1 MLNSSP
7 HMKSDK
13 LYTQSPQYKK
23 QYTQYI
29 DTNGSV
35 RNSFTSKSIKENRQN
50 TDPQQFNEELE
61 YYKNRSADLEI
72 YSRQLKN
79 ELDAMMIRTSK
90 QGALDDK
97 TEYILHQNQ
106 MLNQD
111 LDKLQKGYAQKKTEC
126 ELWKS
131 KYEQQLN
138 SAVQLK
144 AQYELDL
151 KKLSNELKILEE
163 RNNLLEKERSQE
175 VEATKTTFSI
185 QNEQQ
190 KHSYLTQIDLLQNQ
204 VRKLREYAD
213 MRDKEMDGLELK
225 FNQILQE
232 KEYFESQLL
241 KENDIL
247 RNRLQDQEREFSL
260 DVNSLRQKQD
270 IIYQGQI
277 ENLKKQYLTQQEIM
291 DSEIEKLKGL
301 LDIKNT
307 EIETL
312 LLQNK
317 RMRANFEE
325 ETQTIRSQF
334 EILEQKMV
342 RNEQKN
348 SEDQQNA
355 ERHLSNLHDRNMEKQ
370 KSDFNNQ
377 IQILQG
383 QVNHQKNQLLE
394 QQNQLNELQKYSQQ
408 LLQNNQKDQ
417 EKAQNIINN
426 LKKEIQQQSE
436 EFQGQIQKNYRDYEL
451 QKQELI
457 NYNQQ
462 QSALMNQLSQQIQ
475 SLNQIIELKERQY
488 ETTLTQ
494 FKQLNNQSQNKLNQV
509 SNENEQIRVQTQKY
523 IEELEEQLALEKE
536 LNAEQEQKLTSLQS
550 TLQREKM
557 NTERQ
562 IKNLSNQNREKDQTI
577 EQLRIQIQA
586 KELNLHKLQSELQDT
601 TNTLSNLLEE
611 EKHKTEQ
618 EVQSLQISQNE
629 ELANTR
635 KKLSQKENS
644 LKSELVQLKSELQ
657 TQQTLNS
664 ELNKKLELYGQ
675 QIESVVNNSNVIK
688 QYQVLS
694 EINLTNRLQN

>member
-23 QYTQYI
+23 QYPQYI

-35 RNSFTSKSIKENRQN
+35 RNSFTAKSIKENRQN
-50 TDPQQFNEELE
+50 TDPQIFNEELE

-90 QGALDDK
+90 QGTLDDK

-111 LDKLQKGYAQKKTEC
+111 VDKLQKGYAQKKTEC

-185 QNEQQ
+185 QSEQQ

-247 RNRLQDQEREFSL
+247 RNRLQDQETEFSL

-348 SEDQQNA
+348 LEDQQNA
-355 ERHLSNLHDRNMEKQ
+355 ERHLSNSHDRNMEKQ

-377 IQILQG
+377 IKILEGQI
-383 QVNHQKNQLLE
+383 NHQKNQLLE

-417 EKAQNIINN
+417 EKAQSIINN
-426 LKKEIQQQSE
+426 LKKDILQQSE
-436 EFQGQIQKNYRDYEL
+436 EYQGQIQKNYRDYEQ

-509 SNENEQIRVQTQKY
+509 TNENEQIKVQTQKY
-523 IEELEEQLALEKE
+523 IEELEEQIALEKE
-536 LNAEQEQKLTSLQS
+536 LNAEQEQKLISLQS

-557 NTERQ
+557 NAERQ
-562 IKNLSNQNREKDQTI
+562 IKNLSNQSREKDQTI

-629 ELANTR
+629 ELANTK
-635 KKLSQKENS
+635 KKLSQKENT

-675 QIESVVNNSNVIK
+675 QIESVVNNSSVIK